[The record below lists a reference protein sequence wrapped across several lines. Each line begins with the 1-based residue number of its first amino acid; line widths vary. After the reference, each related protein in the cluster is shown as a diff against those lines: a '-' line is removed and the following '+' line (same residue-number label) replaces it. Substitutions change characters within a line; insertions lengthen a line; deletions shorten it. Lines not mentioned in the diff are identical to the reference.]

1 MNSILQ
7 NRKEIYSIL
16 LKIKENNNLENCKK
30 GFNILIKL
38 LENIKSNQN
47 ELKFRIIK
55 SENKTIKN
63 SLLNLNNINELIE
76 KIGYLKDNENYV
88 LVSNNFDM
96 LEITL
101 GALHQFLDE
110 IDSKLYV
117 KNMSEKLDNNVDIKK
132 EKERILQKKNEEKKI
147 KENINRLIEEDKKE
161 RKEKFKYVS
170 DSK

>member
-1 MNSILQ
+1 
-7 NRKEIYSIL
+7 
-16 LKIKENNNLENCKK
+16 
-30 GFNILIKL
+30 
-38 LENIKSNQN
+38 
-47 ELKFRIIK
+47 
-55 SENKTIKN
+55 
-63 SLLNLNNINELIE
+63 
-76 KIGYLKDNENYV
+76 
-88 LVSNNFDM
+88 M

-117 KNMSEKLDNNVDIKK
+117 KNMSEKLGENTEIKK
-132 EKERILQKKNEEKKI
+132 ERERILQKKNEEKKL

>member
-16 LKIKENNNLENCKK
+16 LKIKENNDLENCKK

-38 LENIKSNQN
+38 LENIKSNQS
-47 ELKFRIIK
+47 ELKFRYIK
-55 SENKTIKN
+55 TENKTIKN
-63 SLLNLNNINELIE
+63 SLLNLNDIVELIE
-76 KIGYLKDNENYV
+76 KIGFLKDNENYV

-101 GALHQFLDE
+101 GTLHQFLDE

-117 KNMSEKLDNNVDIKK
+117 KNMSEKLGEKTEIKK
-132 EKERILQKKNEEKKI
+132 EREKVLQKQNEEKKF

-161 RKEKFKYVS
+161 RKERFKYVS

>member
-1 MNSILQ
+1 
-7 NRKEIYSIL
+7 
-16 LKIKENNNLENCKK
+16 
-30 GFNILIKL
+30 
-38 LENIKSNQN
+38 
-47 ELKFRIIK
+47 
-55 SENKTIKN
+55 
-63 SLLNLNNINELIE
+63 
-76 KIGYLKDNENYV
+76 
-88 LVSNNFDM
+88 M

-132 EKERILQKKNEEKKI
+132 EKERILQKKNEEKKF

-161 RKEKFKYVS
+161 RKEKFKYAS